1 MADNTLQ
8 NLLETFPKPDNQ
20 SWRKVASSE
29 IEGADPFTSLIWNGQ
44 DEIKYAPFYDQSAIA
59 SLDYLR
65 KFHLP
70 PDQDSFLGYRTWLNM
85 PNISVTEELTANQI
99 ALDHLKNGADGIH
112 FNMYNEHVD
121 WKTLFNGIHWD
132 YCSLSFQA
140 NDELKIWTELHRHI
154 QQNFNE
160 SNING
165 TFFWKSIPVNTI
177 NLIQSARFK
186 SLGIIVDSPTPV
198 KQIVE
203 ALTKGV
209 QMIEQFATIGGI
221 KKIVDAIA
229 FSIPIGNNFLQD
241 VSKLKALRLLWYQIV
256 RAYGM
261 RDDQSSHLYIHAR
274 SGKWIN
280 EKYQP
285 HGNMLKA
292 TMAAM
297 ASVIGGSNAL
307 TVYAEDNG
315 NKMMERIARN
325 VSNILREESHFNKVA
340 DPAAGAYV
348 IEQMVNDIAQAAW
361 EQFQSVMKRS

>member
-1 MADNTLQ
+1 
-8 NLLETFPKPDNQ
+8 
-20 SWRKVASSE
+20 
-29 IEGADPFTSLIWNGQ
+29 
-44 DEIKYAPFYDQSAIA
+44 
-59 SLDYLR
+59 
-65 KFHLP
+65 
-70 PDQDSFLGYRTWLNM
+70 
-85 PNISVTEELTANQI
+85 
-99 ALDHLKNGADGIH
+99 
-112 FNMYNEHVD
+112 
-121 WKTLFNGIHWD
+121 
-132 YCSLSFQA
+132 
-140 NDELKIWTELHRHI
+140 
-154 QQNFNE
+154 
-160 SNING
+160 
-165 TFFWKSIPVNTI
+165 
-177 NLIQSARFK
+177 
-186 SLGIIVDSPTPV
+186 
-198 KQIVE
+198 
-203 ALTKGV
+203 LTKGV